1 MRSAAHK
8 LSASIYAILFV
19 TTTTKI
25 FDRALE
31 FYLDDLVRAKQ
42 ISRWTSLV
50 QRNFRIR
57 SLLVDLGAGQDL
69 VVVRI

>member
-1 MRSAAHK
+1 MRSAAPN
-8 LSASIYAILFV
+8 YAILFV
-19 TTTTKI
+19 TITTKI
-25 FDRALE
+25 FDLALG